1 VAWCESWSS
10 RRRATRTSSRRLA
23 LAVALIGLSLLPAA
37 AADDSLDDLL
47 SAFQLTPLGDQ
58 LPAPFKL
65 ESLDGKAVSLAD
77 VRGRVAMLYFWE
89 STCRYCARE
98 LPSTIEQVHRELKD
112 EGFVVLAI
120 NLAEKRD
127 LVATWVK
134 SRNVT
139 STVLLDANKEAE
151 KSYQVV
157 YTPTVFLV
165 DRRGKLVGKAIG
177 EREWAGEQGQA
188 LLRLLLARKG

>member
-1 VAWCESWSS
+1 
-10 RRRATRTSSRRLA
+10 
-23 LAVALIGLSLLPAA
+23 
-37 AADDSLDDLL
+37 
-47 SAFQLTPLGDQ
+47 
-58 LPAPFKL
+58 
-65 ESLDGKAVSLAD
+65 
-77 VRGRVAMLYFWE
+77 
-89 STCRYCARE
+89 
-98 LPSTIEQVHRELKD
+98 LPSTIERIHRELKD
-112 EGFVVLAI
+112 EGLVVLAI

-139 STVLLDANKEAE
+139 STVLLDPSKEVE
-151 KSYQVV
+151 KSYQIA

-177 EREWAGEQGQA
+177 ERDWAGEQGRA